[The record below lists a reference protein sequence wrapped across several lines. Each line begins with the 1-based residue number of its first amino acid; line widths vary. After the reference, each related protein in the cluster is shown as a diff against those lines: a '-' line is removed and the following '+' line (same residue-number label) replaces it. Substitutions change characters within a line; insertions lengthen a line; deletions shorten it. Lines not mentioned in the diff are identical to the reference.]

1 MKRSAILACLLALV
15 LGGCGHDDDP
25 YFDVNVTMIN
35 SGAPV
40 QADLCILDDTVFPP
54 LCGVSEDFVLVRM
67 RNKPRSDLVITD
79 TNTFLHDFHVQSY
92 SVTWRRVDGGP
103 SADPGG
109 AWNIAD
115 HDFEAGTSVVVP
127 VGGFA
132 EFTIMVSPAAM
143 KLTEPFTSALTNGQE
158 VLLIADIDFVGTRG
172 ISSDV
177 EIHVPA
183 ALSVNFANFFDED

>member
-1 MKRSAILACLLALV
+1 MKRSAILACLLALFV
-15 LGGCGHDDDP
+15 GGCGHDDDP
-25 YFDVNVTMIN
+25 FFDVHVTMIN

-67 RNKPRSDLVITD
+67 RNKPRSGLVITD
-79 TNTFLHDFHVQSY
+79 NDTFLHDFHLQRY
-92 SVTWRRVDGGP
+92 TVTWRRVDGGP

-109 AWNIAD
+109 AWDIAD
-115 HDFEAGTSVVVP
+115 HDFEAGISVVVP
-127 VGGFA
+127 VDGFA

-143 KLTEPFTSALTNGQE
+143 KLTSPFTDAYAAGQE
-158 VLLIADIDFVGTRG
+158 ILLIADIDFVGTRG
-172 ISSDV
+172 ITSDE

-183 ALSVNFANFFDED
+183 SLSVNFANFFDED